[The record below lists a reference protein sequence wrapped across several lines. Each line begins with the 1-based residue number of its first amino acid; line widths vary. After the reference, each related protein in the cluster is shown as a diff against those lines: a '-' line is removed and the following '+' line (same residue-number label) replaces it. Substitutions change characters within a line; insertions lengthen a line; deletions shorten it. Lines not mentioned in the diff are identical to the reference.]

1 MEIKYLLLP
10 VEQLLHQNRIH
21 RRLLQR
27 WRESTP
33 PRPPQPP
40 HCLHDDSQNEKRM
53 RSVVTNIP
61 ACGQSAPP
69 TMTLAKSPGTKQ
81 VSHGS
86 ATFQTLAPK
95 HALMQ
100 RGLQMWVKRLVI
112 TITIMIIQV
121 KSLYFHAAAT
131 VGERTLHEQT
141 P

>member
-1 MEIKYLLLP
+1 
-10 VEQLLHQNRIH
+10 
-21 RRLLQR
+21 
-27 WRESTP
+27 
-33 PRPPQPP
+33 
-40 HCLHDDSQNEKRM
+40 
-53 RSVVTNIP
+53 
-61 ACGQSAPP
+61 
-69 TMTLAKSPGTKQ
+69 MTLAKSPGTKQ

-86 ATFQTLAPK
+86 ATFQTFAPK

-100 RGLQMWVKRLVI
+100 RGLQMLVRQLMI